1 MKNERKRLAGKKKT
15 RSLEIHVY
23 LPYDVILEVCTF
35 YLSPQPATTL

>member
-15 RSLEIHVY
+15 RSLEIYVY